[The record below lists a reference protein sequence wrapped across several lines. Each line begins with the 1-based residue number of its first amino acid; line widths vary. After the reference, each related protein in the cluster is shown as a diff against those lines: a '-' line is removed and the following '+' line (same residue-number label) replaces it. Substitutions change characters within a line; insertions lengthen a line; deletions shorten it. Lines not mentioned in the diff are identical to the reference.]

1 MIWFCI
7 YVHHVIFPIFCK
19 TNKIASVFVLCY
31 KFVALLISNIFWKKL
46 KKIRFDSPQKKI
58 IQYSVFCKRQK
69 KILIIIIID
78 VPHLKCYNVTYCC
91 DIREAPFETHELL
104 SWVVGGDG
112 AAVEVAAVVIDA
124 DDGIIIIPEW
134 QTMLARQ
141 VTTLNSLSSDWLTSK
156 YFHKYDVALI
166 KE

>member
-1 MIWFCI
+1 MYIISFFPYFVRQIKLLLFLFCA
-7 YVHHVIFPIFCK
+7 
-19 TNKIASVFVLCY
+19 TNLWHFSFQTYSEKS
-31 KFVALLISNIFWKKL
+31 WKKSDSTL
-46 KKIRFDSPQKKI
+46 HKKKSSNTLS
-58 IQYSVFCKRQK
+58 SVKDK

-166 KE
+166 RNNQKL